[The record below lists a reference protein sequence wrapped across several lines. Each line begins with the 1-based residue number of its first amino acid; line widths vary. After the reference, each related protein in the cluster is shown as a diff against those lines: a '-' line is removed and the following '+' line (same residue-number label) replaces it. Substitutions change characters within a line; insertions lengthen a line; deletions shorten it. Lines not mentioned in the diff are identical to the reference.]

1 MNITSYFTW
10 DYVSQ
15 FLSWQHLLTFVT
27 IANILGLVGGIFY
40 VASVSMKTI
49 IPLRVA
55 AIASTAFF
63 LGYGLFTPAL
73 PTIFLYGMPPSSRRC
88 VPSRPM
94 SVYLPPGSPPPSAL
108 LTPRRACPVRRPAPP
123 PTSSTASRRR
133 TAR

>member
-55 AIASTAFF
+55 PGEERIE
-63 LGYGLFTPAL
+63 LHE
-73 PTIFLYGMPPSSRRC
+73 RRC
-88 VPSRPM
+88 ED
-94 SVYLPPGSPPPSAL
+94 AL
-108 LTPRRACPVRRPAPP
+108 MLIRSLVAVHQAFLAPRGQTKTKIPQPREM
-123 PTSSTASRRR
+123 
-133 TAR
+133 ARLGAGNAFVEIDSDR